1 MNDKKNKSLAIV
13 IILISSFFITMSI
26 IYYITKK
33 DEESK
38 TKKVLNQ
45 HLVKLKSHY
54 DVISY
59 NNVKIADSFFEET
72 INNHEVIDLI
82 YSIKNSSKEQ
92 QNQIKKD
99 LYKFLSKQYKRM
111 TSLGMYQFNIV
122 LPDNKV
128 FLQMHDIHIKNTS
141 NLNYRGDYSLINKT
155 KKIVRGF
162 HKGKFSHGFKNLY
175 PIFSTGDKYIGAI
188 EISYNSL
195 FLQNSLTN
203 ISKIHTHFLVHKDLF
218 DDLQTDTN
226 TLQRK
231 YKQSGENK
239 EYLTPDSDICC
250 GPKHK
255 YMIEPILPNI
265 EKKMKKNIAFADY
278 VDFEGKIRIIS
289 ALPIKGIDDKVL
301 AWIIAYEKN
310 LNIKE
315 IKKDIFYVR
324 IVFFFSFLFLFLY
337 IYKIINQRNIL
348 NNIVKIKTAEL
359 NEINF
364 QLEEKVK
371 EEVEKNNSIQEQL
384 YKSEKLA
391 SMGEMIGNIAHQ
403 WRQPLSVITTG
414 ITAIK
419 IEKELDILEDK
430 HFYKMCDSINDN
442 AQYLSRTIDDFKNF
456 IKGERIY
463 EEFNIKDNIN
473 SFIHLVEGNAKKNK
487 IRIVLDINKDI
498 QIESYPNELIQC
510 YMNIFNNAKDIL
522 VENDDENKLFFIN
535 VYENEKDTKIEL
547 KDNGGGIKDEIINKI
562 FEPYFSTKDKS
573 VGTGLGLYMSY
584 KIITEG
590 MLGKIEVRNSEYIY
604 NDKCYKGAS
613 FTLIIPKFG
622 VPVE

>member
-175 PIFSTGDKYIGAI
+175 PIFSTGDEYIGAI

-218 DDLQTDTN
+218 DDLQSDTN